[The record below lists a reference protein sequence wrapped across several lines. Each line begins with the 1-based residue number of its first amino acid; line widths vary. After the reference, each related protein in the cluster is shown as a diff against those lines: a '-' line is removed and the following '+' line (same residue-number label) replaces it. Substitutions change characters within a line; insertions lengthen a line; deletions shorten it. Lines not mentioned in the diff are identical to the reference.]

1 MKVLKIICMAAVA
14 VGLTPAALAEKYDH
28 LAAKGYRWVTVDG
41 PFGFRSRDDL
51 RQIVKDRSEG
61 NEVKLI
67 EQLRTY
73 YFIPGTIVQLI
84 QKDAA
89 SGTSQIKLKRVSRPL
104 WTLSRFLSERPI
116 ADLDG
121 GIETPFEPSTTSNNP
136 IGTSET
142 RQQFVG
148 TGDLKFTPKTG
159 PLTGET
165 NLHRK

>member
-1 MKVLKIICMAAVA
+1 MAAVA
-14 VGLTPAALAEKYDH
+14 AGLTPAVLTDKYDD
-28 LAAKGYRWVTVDG
+28 LAAKGYRWVSVDG

-61 NEVKLI
+61 YEVKLI

-73 YFIPGTIVQLI
+73 YLIPGTIVQLI

-121 GIETPFEPSTTSNNP
+121 RIETPFEPSTTWNNP
-136 IGTSET
+136 IGSSGA
-142 RQQFVG
+142 RQRLG
-148 TGDLKFTPKTG
+148 GARDL
-159 PLTGET
+159 
-165 NLHRK
+165 